1 MTNSN
6 LYSQNFLR
14 YSTSREKMQ
23 DNSRPYR
30 SEYRNNSQLNDKPQK
45 FQENV
50 RLSQYIKTNEKI
62 PTKLN
67 SPIKL
72 NIAQDRETKIYE
84 KPLIISPQ
92 INSNSFDHTN
102 MLKEN
107 DDNQIADNLNVNL
120 NRKHL

>member
-14 YSTSREKMQ
+14 YSTNREKMQ

-50 RLSQYIKTNEKI
+50 RLSQYIRTNEKI

>member
-14 YSTSREKMQ
+14 YSTNREKMQ